1 MLLWKGMAIGGVLG
15 FMLGR
20 GVWGAVFG
28 AMIGYQVHRRIML
41 GRLRSSG
48 ARRDSARRRAPDP
61 LLAAYSVLG
70 ARPSDSAAEL
80 TRRYR
85 ELAKR
90 HHPDAMRAKGASEAE
105 IAKATDRMSRINAA
119 WAEVRSAR
127 GI

>member
-1 MLLWKGMAIGGVLG
+1 MGLKGIAIGGVLG
-15 FMLGR
+15 GILGR
-20 GVWGAVFG
+20 GSPWGAILG
-28 AMIGYQVHRRIML
+28 ALVGHQIEQRMAYG
-41 GRLRSSG
+41 
-48 ARRDSARRRAPDP
+48 RRRAAESRRRQGRTRDP
-61 LLAAYSVLG
+61 LVSAYSVLG
-70 ARPSDSAAEL
+70 ARPSDSNGEL

-90 HHPDAMRAKGASEAE
+90 HHPDALRAKGATEAE

>member
-1 MLLWKGMAIGGVLG
+1 MLLWKGMAIGGALG
-15 FMLGR
+15 FIFGR
-20 GVWGAVFG
+20 GIWGAVFG
-28 AMIGYQVHRRIML
+28 AMIGYQIHRRIIL

-48 ARRDSARRRAPDP
+48 TRRASAQRRAPDP

-70 ARPSDSAAEL
+70 ARPSDSAIEL

-90 HHPDAMRAKGASEAE
+90 HHPDAMRAKGASEEAV
-105 IAKATDRMSRINAA
+105 AKATERMSRINAA
-119 WAEVRSAR
+119 WSEIRASR

>member
-1 MLLWKGMAIGGVLG
+1 MLLWKGMAIGGALG
-15 FMLGR
+15 FILGR

-28 AMIGYQVHRRIML
+28 AMIGYQIHRRIIL

-48 ARRDSARRRAPDP
+48 ARRASAQRRAPDP

-90 HHPDAMRAKGASEAE
+90 HHPDAMRAKGASEEA
-105 IAKATDRMSRINAA
+105 IAKATERMSRINAA
-119 WAEVRSAR
+119 WSEIRASR

>member
-1 MLLWKGMAIGGVLG
+1 MGLRGIAIGGVLG
-15 FMLGR
+15 GIIGHGNPF
-20 GVWGAVFG
+20 GAVLG
-28 AMIGYQVHRRIML
+28 ALVGHQIEERMAYG
-41 GRLRSSG
+41 
-48 ARRDSARRRAPDP
+48 RRRAAESRRRQGRARDP
-61 LLAAYSVLG
+61 LLSAYSVLG
-70 ARPSDSAAEL
+70 ARPSDSNDEL

-105 IAKATDRMSRINAA
+105 IARATDRMSRINAA

>member
-1 MLLWKGMAIGGVLG
+1 MGLKGIAIGGVLG
-15 FMLGR
+15 GILGR
-20 GVWGAVFG
+20 GSPWGAILG
-28 AMIGYQVHRRIML
+28 ALVGHQIEQRMAYG
-41 GRLRSSG
+41 
-48 ARRDSARRRAPDP
+48 RRRAADSRRRQGRARDP
-61 LLAAYSVLG
+61 LMSAYSVLS
-70 ARPSDSAAEL
+70 ARPSDSNDAL

-90 HHPDAMRAKGASEAE
+90 HHPDALRAKGATEAE

>member
-1 MLLWKGMAIGGVLG
+1 MGLKGIAIGGVLG
-15 FMLGR
+15 GIIGHGSPLGAIL
-20 GVWGAVFG
+20 GALVG
-28 AMIGYQVHRRIML
+28 HQIEQRMTYG
-41 GRLRSSG
+41 
-48 ARRDSARRRAPDP
+48 RRAAASRRQQGRVRDP
-61 LLAAYSVLG
+61 LVSAYSVLG
-70 ARPSDSAAEL
+70 ARPSDSNDEL

-90 HHPDAMRAKGASEAE
+90 HHPDAMRAKGASESE

>member
-1 MLLWKGMAIGGVLG
+1 MGLKGIAIGGVLG
-15 FMLGR
+15 GILGR
-20 GVWGAVFG
+20 GSPWGAILG
-28 AMIGYQVHRRIML
+28 ALVGHQIEERMAYG
-41 GRLRSSG
+41 
-48 ARRDSARRRAPDP
+48 RRRAAGSRQRQGRARDP
-61 LLAAYSVLG
+61 LVSAYSVLG
-70 ARPSDSAAEL
+70 ARPSDSNGEL